1 MSDQNAVK
9 VERFECPYGHQS
21 TCGDDEQQSQ
31 NAKEC
36 IGLYNVTLL
45 CSDGAKRVYIDQDIL
60 LQVIK
65 SLSQNGKETVRTR
78 KGSYEV
84 EGLVIGEI
92 KGKIL
97 VF

>member
-1 MSDQNAVK
+1 M
-9 VERFECPYGHQS
+9 
-21 TCGDDEQQSQ
+21 
-31 NAKEC
+31 
-36 IGLYNVTLL
+36 YNVTLL
-45 CSDGAKRVYIDQDIL
+45 CSDGARHVHIDQDML
-60 LQVIK
+60 LQLIK
-65 SLSQNGKETVRTR
+65 NLSQNGKETVHTR